1 MHCFMKKIHLL
12 FIPILLFV
20 LHSCKKDQAAQAKD
34 QYPKLITGT
43 WKSYRQNIKVYNISS
58 NDLLK
63 DSTTDFTGANA
74 GRSWLEIYNS
84 DGTGYI
90 TAPPRKISANV
101 FATDTTSYLNYA
113 IMGDNLT
120 LKQSIGGT
128 QTRSII
134 TLTQTD
140 LELQSTYTGMLNAG
154 WKLDINA
161 SYKITET
168 DYYNRQ

>member
-1 MHCFMKKIHLL
+1 MKKTYLL
-12 FIPILLFV
+12 FIPVLLFA
-20 LHSCKKDQAAQAKD
+20 LQSCKKDHAAQAKD

-43 WKSYRQNIKVYNISS
+43 WKSYRQNIKVYDISS
-58 NDLLK
+58 NGLLK
-63 DSTTDFTGANA
+63 DSTNDFTGTNA
-74 GRSWLEIYNS
+74 GKSWLEIYNS

-90 TAPPRKISANV
+90 TAPPRKVSANV
-101 FATDTTSYLNYA
+101 FATDTTSYLSYA

-128 QTRSII
+128 QTKSII

-140 LELQSTYTGMLNAG
+140 LELQSTYTDMLNAS
-154 WKLDINA
+154 WKLDINT

-168 DYYNRQ
+168 DYYNHQ